1 MSLSLEDRLN
11 IRITLEEVK
20 EGLKKIK
27 AKYLYIYKNYL
38 SYFVDPNAIYCKI
51 VNTIKNISNEF
62 EDDNK
67 NYEEKYL
74 EYLPNEINYFSEK
87 IQKDNDIFNGII
99 DHNKDL
105 LTCLDNLRKII
116 EDKSKIRDIT
126 PPIDLWNNI
135 NEKKYDSFCS
145 NEMSIS
151 KNSLGSDNYRILLKC
166 NCCSLRPFYFCNK
179 HCYNYFCD
187 CCKIKFDSYSDICSH
202 NFEQIDE
209 DKEREKIEFVNSSIY
224 LIKNICQITDKIFKL
239 SDKSIHYPFLNKDND
254 LFSQKEFLAEINNLN
269 NNYNLNQNKGGLCDL
284 IKESLIRALK
294 INKTP
299 SENNDDNFLYSE
311 DDSYLNDKYG
321 KNEYLLKF
329 PKSISNDIK
338 SIVLSKPQ
346 RYKDNYIDNF
356 QYEYVCSGFWFKHN
370 IMKNHP
376 MIKGLLFVYNDLI
389 AITKIKDIYKP
400 LLKEVIIYKTLYK
413 KVIITLPNDPEEP
426 MKIKIINFT
435 TLELERLMNEKFLNI
450 FYFSKEN
457 RKGFNVIFTNGNL
470 EFELDEE
477 QSFILAELFLN
488 LNKLL
493 NFTPII
499 KTKDG
504 IKLKNY
510 AHGKILNKNSNNSSR
525 ITKVDIKRYKKREKY
540 KYIFNNKKFLRRIHG
555 KKYFVN
561 NKKGFYYKFQR

>member
-67 NYEEKYL
+67 NYEEKCL

-209 DKEREKIEFVNSSIY
+209 DKERKKIEFVNSSIY

-239 SDKSIHYPFLNKDND
+239 SNKSIHYPFLNKDND

-284 IKESLIRALK
+284 IKESLIWALK

-499 KTKDG
+499 KAKDE

-510 AHGKILNKNSNNSSR
+510 AHGKFLNKNSNNSSR

>member
-27 AKYLYIYKNYL
+27 AKYLYIYRNYL
-38 SYFVDPNAIYCKI
+38 SYFVNPNSIYSKI

-67 NYEEKYL
+67 NYEEKCF

-209 DKEREKIEFVNSSIY
+209 DKERKKIEFVNSSIY

-413 KVIITLPNDPEEP
+413 KVIITLPNDHEEP

-435 TLELERLMNEKFLNI
+435 TLELERLMDEKFLNI

-457 RKGFNVIFTNGNL
+457 RKGFNTIFTNGNL

-510 AHGKILNKNSNNSSR
+510 AHGKFLNKNSNNSSR

>member
-38 SYFVDPNAIYCKI
+38 SYFVEPNAIYCKI
-51 VNTIKNISNEF
+51 VNTIKNINNEY

-67 NYEEKYL
+67 NFEEKCF

-151 KNSLGSDNYRILLKC
+151 KKSLGSDNYRILLKC

-209 DKEREKIEFVNSSIY
+209 DKERKKIEFVNSSIY

-254 LFSQKEFLAEINNLN
+254 LFSQKEFLVEINNLN

-311 DDSYLNDKYG
+311 DDSYLNDKFG

-426 MKIKIINFT
+426 MKIKI
-435 TLELERLMNEKFLNI
+435 NE
-450 FYFSKEN
+450 
-457 RKGFNVIFTNGNL
+457 
-470 EFELDEE
+470 
-477 QSFILAELFLN
+477 
-488 LNKLL
+488 
-493 NFTPII
+493 
-499 KTKDG
+499 
-504 IKLKNY
+504 
-510 AHGKILNKNSNNSSR
+510 
-525 ITKVDIKRYKKREKY
+525 
-540 KYIFNNKKFLRRIHG
+540 
-555 KKYFVN
+555 
-561 NKKGFYYKFQR
+561 

>member
-1 MSLSLEDRLN
+1 MSLSLENRLN

-20 EGLKKIK
+20 EDLKKIK

-38 SYFVDPNAIYCKI
+38 SYFVDPNAIYSKI
-51 VNTIKNISNEF
+51 VNTIKNINNEYQ
-62 EDDNK
+62 DDNK
-67 NYEEKYL
+67 NYEEKCF

-145 NEMSIS
+145 NGMSIS

-209 DKEREKIEFVNSSIY
+209 DKERKKIEFVNSSIY

-284 IKESLIRALK
+284 IKESLIWALK

-499 KTKDG
+499 KTKEG

-510 AHGKILNKNSNNSSR
+510 AHGKFLNKNSNNSSR

>member
-67 NYEEKYL
+67 NYEEKCL

-209 DKEREKIEFVNSSIY
+209 DKERKKIEFVNSSIY

-239 SDKSIHYPFLNKDND
+239 SDKSIHYPFLNKDNYI
-254 LFSQKEFLAEINNLN
+254 FSQKEFL
-269 NNYNLNQNKGGLCDL
+269 
-284 IKESLIRALK
+284 
-294 INKTP
+294 
-299 SENNDDNFLYSE
+299 
-311 DDSYLNDKYG
+311 
-321 KNEYLLKF
+321 
-329 PKSISNDIK
+329 
-338 SIVLSKPQ
+338 V
-346 RYKDNYIDNF
+346 
-356 QYEYVCSGFWFKHN
+356 
-370 IMKNHP
+370 
-376 MIKGLLFVYNDLI
+376 
-389 AITKIKDIYKP
+389 
-400 LLKEVIIYKTLYK
+400 
-413 KVIITLPNDPEEP
+413 
-426 MKIKIINFT
+426 
-435 TLELERLMNEKFLNI
+435 
-450 FYFSKEN
+450 
-457 RKGFNVIFTNGNL
+457 
-470 EFELDEE
+470 
-477 QSFILAELFLN
+477 
-488 LNKLL
+488 
-493 NFTPII
+493 
-499 KTKDG
+499 
-504 IKLKNY
+504 
-510 AHGKILNKNSNNSSR
+510 
-525 ITKVDIKRYKKREKY
+525 
-540 KYIFNNKKFLRRIHG
+540 
-555 KKYFVN
+555 
-561 NKKGFYYKFQR
+561 

>member
-67 NYEEKYL
+67 NYEEKCL

-209 DKEREKIEFVNSSIY
+209 DKERKKIEFVNSSIY

-284 IKESLIRALK
+284 IKESLIWALK

-499 KTKDG
+499 KIKDG

>member
-20 EGLKKIK
+20 EDLKKIK

-67 NYEEKYL
+67 NYEEKCL

-151 KNSLGSDNYRILLKC
+151 KNSLGSDNYRISLKC

-209 DKEREKIEFVNSSIY
+209 DKERKKIEFVNSSIY

-540 KYIFNNKKFLRRIHG
+540 KYIFNNKKFLCRTHG

>member
-20 EGLKKIK
+20 EDLKKIK

-38 SYFVDPNAIYCKI
+38 SYFVTPNAIYCKI

-67 NYEEKYL
+67 NYEEKCL

-126 PPIDLWNNI
+126 PPIDLWSNI

-145 NEMSIS
+145 NEMNIS
-151 KNSLGSDNYRILLKC
+151 KNSLGSDNYRISLKC

-209 DKEREKIEFVNSSIY
+209 DKERKKIEFVNSSIY

-284 IKESLIRALK
+284 IKESLIWALK

-499 KTKDG
+499 KAKDE

-510 AHGKILNKNSNNSSR
+510 AHGKFLNKNLNNSSR

-540 KYIFNNKKFLRRIHG
+540 KYIFNNKKFLCRIHG

>member
-20 EGLKKIK
+20 EDLKKIK

-67 NYEEKYL
+67 NYEEKCL

-209 DKEREKIEFVNSSIY
+209 DKERKKIEFVNSSIY

-540 KYIFNNKKFLRRIHG
+540 KYIFNNKKFLCRTHG